1 MGLSVLGVPINKL
14 LFGSSGDGAAPMMV
28 FSIFTVI
35 AFSLST
41 ISNAILQ
48 GIDKLKVPIKN
59 SAISLGLHLIILP
72 CLLIVFKLNIYG
84 VVIGDILFGATVSV
98 LNAMSIKKYLNYRQN
113 MFETFV
119 KPFICAGVMGAGC
132 FGIYK
137 LFNGLIKINAIST
150 IIAIMGCSGYI
161 CSNAGNYE
169 NSNRG

>member
-1 MGLSVLGVPINKL
+1 
-14 LFGSSGDGAAPMMV
+14 MV

-98 LNAMSIKKYLNYRQN
+98 L
-113 MFETFV
+113 
-119 KPFICAGVMGAGC
+119 KPCQ
-132 FGIYK
+132 
-137 LFNGLIKINAIST
+137 
-150 IIAIMGCSGYI
+150 
-161 CSNAGNYE
+161 
-169 NSNRG
+169 

>member
-1 MGLSVLGVPINKL
+1 M
-14 LFGSSGDGAAPMMV
+14 FGSSGDGAAPMMV

-98 LNAMSIKKYLNYRQN
+98 LNAMSIKKYLN
-113 MFETFV
+113 
-119 KPFICAGVMGAGC
+119 
-132 FGIYK
+132 
-137 LFNGLIKINAIST
+137 
-150 IIAIMGCSGYI
+150 
-161 CSNAGNYE
+161 
-169 NSNRG
+169 

>member
-1 MGLSVLGVPINKL
+1 M
-14 LFGSSGDGAAPMMV
+14 

-119 KPFICAGVMGAGC
+119 KPFICAGVREQAVLE
-132 FGIYK
+132 Y
-137 LFNGLIKINAIST
+137 IS
-150 IIAIMGCSGYI
+150 YL
-161 CSNAGNYE
+161 
-169 NSNRG
+169 RV